1 MTVLRLFNRCFY
13 FYEDTPS
20 GSCLYQNDDTV
31 IRHSTDITILCA
43 PLKCFAEMARGGE
56 AIIVL
61 VTVKKRGV
69 IESKGLGQSE
79 KRLVKF
85 IFSWGELYLRKCRLE
100 PGDRVM
106 DRSAGAG

>member
-1 MTVLRLFNRCFY
+1 M
-13 FYEDTPS
+13 
-20 GSCLYQNDDTV
+20 YQNDDTV
-31 IRHSTDITILCA
+31 IRDSTDMRILCA

-61 VTVKKRGV
+61 VTAKECGV

-85 IFSWGELYLRKCRLE
+85 IF
-100 PGDRVM
+100 
-106 DRSAGAG
+106 